1 MKTNEEINSNKK
13 YYTVYQKVYDYNI
26 QYYKNFLLLI
36 IIIISIIFI
45 IMIIKKY
52 N

>member
-1 MKTNEEINSNKK
+1 MKTEEEINPNHK
-13 YYTVYQKVYDYNI
+13 YYTVYQNVYDYNI
-26 QYYKNFLLLI
+26 QYYKSFLLI
-36 IIIISIIFI
+36 ITIIISIIFI